1 MATKT
6 NEPKVYEIKAPQ
18 FEVARVKIVG
28 DTPLIVHAW
37 DAKAKREI
45 LEKEVFGKSVKKRE
59 AKDPIRDFAASLYWL
74 TPMPDEL
81 NAESI
86 SMAFENGARFGFP
99 TTAIKQCAINAA
111 YRLGWAKDKASL
123 RPAFQIIAD
132 AHGYYGG
139 DLEIDHDGGK
149 INIIP
154 NTFKP
159 YDMCE
164 IISDPPVMREDMVK
178 VANSSADIRYR
189 GEFQN
194 WSMILNVQYNKN
206 GQYSLKDIL
215 NIINAGGYACGIG
228 EWRTERDGVNGQF
241 HIETK

>member
-6 NEPKVYEIKAPQ
+6 EKIFEIKAPQ
-18 FEVARVKIVG
+18 FETIKVKIVG
-28 DTPLIVHAW
+28 DTPLLVHAW

-81 NAESI
+81 NADSI
-86 SMAFENGARFGFP
+86 GKAFEEGARFGFP
-99 TTAIKQCAINAA
+99 ATAIKQCAINAA
-111 YRLGWAKDKASL
+111 FRLGWAKDKASL

-139 DLEIDHDGGK
+139 DLVINHELGK
-149 INIIP
+149 IDILP
-154 NTFKP
+154 NAFKA

-164 IISDPPVMREDMVK
+164 VISDPPVMREDMVK
-178 VANSSADIRYR
+178 VGLGSADIRYR

-194 WSMILNVQYNKN
+194 WSMNLTIVFNKN
-206 GQYSLKDIL
+206 GQYSMQDIL

-228 EWRTERDGVNGQF
+228 EWRTERDGVNGAF

>member
-1 MATKT
+1 MTKKVETKT
-6 NEPKVYEIKAPQ
+6 YEIKAPQ
-18 FEVARVKIVG
+18 FETIKVKIVG

-59 AKDPIRDFAASLYWL
+59 AKDPIRDFAASMYWL
-74 TPMPDEL
+74 TPMPEEL
-81 NAESI
+81 DAESI
-86 SMAFENGARFGFP
+86 GKEFENGARFGFP
-99 TTAIKQCAINAA
+99 TTAIKQAAINAA

-132 AHGYYGG
+132 THGYYGA
-139 DLEIDHDGGK
+139 DLAINHNTQSID
-149 INIIP
+149 IIP

-178 VANSSADIRYR
+178 VMNGAADIRYR

-194 WSMILNVQYNKN
+194 WAMILTVQYNKN
-206 GQYSLKDIL
+206 GQYSAKDIL
-215 NIINAGGYACGIG
+215 NIIQAGGYACGIG

-241 HIETK
+241 HIEAN

>member
-6 NEPKVYEIKAPQ
+6 ESKVYEIKAPQ
-18 FEVARVKIVG
+18 FDTIKVKIVG

-45 LEKEVFGKSVKKRE
+45 LEKEVFGKAVKKRE
-59 AKDPIRDFAASLYWL
+59 AKDPIRDFAASMYWL

-81 NAESI
+81 DAENI
-86 SMAFENGARFGFP
+86 GKAFEDGARFGFP

-139 DLEIDHDGGK
+139 ELVINHEKESID
-149 INIIP
+149 IIP
-154 NTFKP
+154 NMFKP

-178 VANSSADIRYR
+178 VMNGAADIRYR

-194 WSMILNVQYNKN
+194 WSIILTVQYNKN
-206 GQYSLKDIL
+206 GQYSAKDIL
-215 NIINAGGYACGIG
+215 NIIQAGGYACGIG

-241 HIETK
+241 HIEAD